1 MTTLEVLYLQDPF
14 WIWFGVAAVF
24 VSLSFA
30 TGSNLLFLPSAC
42 AAAVALLELVGA
54 RLGMEA
60 ETGVFAALTAFA
72 LMGAY
77 ALQPRARVAM
87 VGGAAKRMPRAGTG
101 ALGALVAD
109 EEPAALVGRIARAT
123 GEFNNGVGRVWID
136 GAEWAAEIEGIEETL
151 PLGASVRVV
160 RVIGGV
166 KLQIRGLESQ
176 P

>member
-1 MTTLEVLYLQDPF
+1 MTTLEALYLQDPF

-30 TGSNLLFLPSAC
+30 TGANMLFLPAAC
-42 AAAVALLELVGA
+42 AAAVALLELAGL
-54 RLGMEA
+54 RLGLTL

-72 LMGAY
+72 LMGAF

-87 VGGAAKRMPRAGTG
+87 VGAAAARQARASGYDMGSGRST
-101 ALGALVAD
+101 D
-109 EEPAALVGRIARAT
+109 DPSALVGRIARAT

-136 GAEWAAEIEGIEETL
+136 GAEWAAEIDGIEETL
-151 PLGASVRVV
+151 PLGASVRVI

-166 KLQIRGLESQ
+166 KLQIRGLEA
-176 P
+176 